1 MSYVATATAGGPVI
15 SLMGDGGL
23 GMTMSEISTVVE
35 HRIHTVAVMMKKTC
49 RGTERAYPRDFFNG
63 LYIGANVNSPA
74 FNQLAELYGARS
86 FRADTLGQMAEAI
99 EAALACGK
107 PAIVDG
113 AVDPTAPYSFRRD
126 SFKHRIG

>member
-35 HRIHTVAVMMKKTC
+35 HGIHTVAVVMNKTYWEA
-49 RGTERAYPRDFFNG
+49 ERAYQRDLFNG
-63 LYIGANVNSPA
+63 RYIGANVSSPA
-74 FNQLAELYGARS
+74 FDQLAELYGARS

-99 EAALACGK
+99 EATLACGK
-107 PAIVDG
+107 LAIVDS
-113 AVDPTAPYSFRRD
+113 AVDPTALYSFRRD
-126 SFKHRIG
+126 SFKHRGG